1 MKPLP
6 HLLPR
11 LVEPAKRHRIK
22 TEATKWV
29 VDDFEEIHPVN
40 HSISS
45 PHPLGLHR
53 SSIEDV
59 STSVLTMTYISKAI
73 PAQRKK
79 LIICCDGTW
88 QSSTT
93 LDPANETPSNVSR
106 LCRVLASAGT
116 GLDEIEGKENEW
128 QQIVYYDAGVGTGD
142 ISSLEKKI
150 QGGSMRATKGC
161 PCASRPRQLTSPPP
175 FAFYQIR
182 KPRTR
187 STRERHRGLQLY
199 RQQLY
204 AGR

>member
-1 MKPLP
+1 
-6 HLLPR
+6 
-11 LVEPAKRHRIK
+11 
-22 TEATKWV
+22 
-29 VDDFEEIHPVN
+29 
-40 HSISS
+40 
-45 PHPLGLHR
+45 
-53 SSIEDV
+53 
-59 STSVLTMTYISKAI
+59 MTYISKAI

-116 GLDEIEGKENEW
+116 GLDEIKGGENEW

-150 QGGSMRATKGC
+150 QGGSRGATKRVVHV
-161 PCASRPRQLTSPPP
+161 SRSRQLTCSPP
-175 FAFYQIR
+175 FAFHRFR

-187 STRERHRGLQLY
+187 TTRKRHRGLQLY

-204 AGR
+204 ARG